1 MKRQEFH
8 QKNRGKKRQNFSEKK
23 SPSFNK
29 RQNRRNS
36 AVWGRFATRNC
47 AKERSPCGENFFQSD
62 GDDQ

>member
-23 SPSFNK
+23 SPSFGK
-29 RQNRRNS
+29 HQNRRKS
-36 AVWGRFATRNC
+36 AVWGRYATRNC
-47 AKERSPCGENFFQSD
+47 AKERSHVGEKFFQDD